1 MTFRVGIVAHTARFA
16 NAEALSRTTD
26 ADFVNYDTG
35 VRGCE
40 GNHRDALERLHRNA
54 RGAQWLVI
62 LEDDAVPVTGF
73 RDQLDAALI
82 TAPAPIVSLYLVAPG
97 LPSGSLGSPTRSR
110 RQTPTTPAGS
120 SAGTCFTPSA
130 TPSGPSWPRVSSA
143 MSRICLSTRASR
155 CGPDTRATKW
165 PTPGHL
171 WSSTKTARHSSVTA
185 TASLGPRDASH
196 TARAPGR
203 PGPATVSPCS

>member
-82 TAPAPIVSLYLVAPG
+82 TAPAPIVSLYLG
-97 LPSGSLGSPTRSR
+97 RSR
-110 RQTPTTPAGS
+110 PPQWQPRISDAIEKADANDASWILSGHLLHAVGYAVRTELA
-120 SAGTCFTPSA
+120 PSLLGHVTDLPIDQSISVWA
-130 TPSGPSWPRVSSA
+130 RHQGHQVAYSWPSLVQHQD
-143 MSRICLSTRASR
+143 
-155 CGPDTRATKW
+155 GPTLISHRD
-165 PTPGHL
+165 GQ
-171 WSSTKTARHSSVTA
+171 
-185 TASLGPRDASH
+185 PRP
-196 TARAPGR
+196 PGR
-203 PGPATVSPCS
+203 IAHRTGTRETWTSDSVAL